1 MAFTATTMV
10 LNAAEGNHTPMV
22 TMYDVPA
29 DALIEALAADLDDRL
44 DEPDWAPFVKTG
56 ANRELPPEQED
67 FWAVRAA
74 SLLRK
79 VADNGPIGVERL
91 ATEYGGS
98 KRGSTRYRVAPAR
111 RADGSR
117 NLIRTIL
124 QQLEEEDLVMT
135 AEGEGRRIT
144 ADGQRL
150 LDETA
155 ADVLDDLDR
164 PELERYA

>member
-1 MAFTATTMV
+1 MA
-10 LNAAEGNHTPMV
+10 

-29 DALIEALAADLDDRL
+29 EDLIEALAEDLADRL
-44 DEPDWAPFVKTG
+44 EEPDWAAFAKTG
-56 ANRELPPEQED
+56 SSKELPPEQED

-79 VADNGPIGVERL
+79 VADTGPVGVERL
-91 ATEYGGS
+91 ATEYGGT
-98 KRGSTRYRVAPAR
+98 KRGTNRYQVAPDR

-117 NLIRTIL
+117 NVIRTIL
-124 QQLEEEDLVMT
+124 QQLEEEDLVET

-144 ADGQRL
+144 AEGRSL
-150 LDETA
+150 LDDTA
-155 ADVLDDLDR
+155 GEVLEELDR

>member
-1 MAFTATTMV
+1 MA
-10 LNAAEGNHTPMV
+10 

-29 DALIEALAADLDDRL
+29 EALIEALAAELEDRL
-44 DEPDWAPFVKTG
+44 EEPEWAKFAKTG
-56 ANRELPPEQED
+56 ASRELPPEQEN

-79 VADNGPIGVERL
+79 VADNEPVGVERL

-98 KRGSTRYRVAPAR
+98 KDGSNRYGVAPGR
-111 RADGSR
+111 RVDGSR

-124 QQLEEEDLVMT
+124 QQLEDEDLVQT

-144 ADGQRL
+144 AAGQKL

-155 ADVLDDLDR
+155 SDVLEDLDR

>member
-1 MAFTATTMV
+1 MA
-10 LNAAEGNHTPMV
+10 

-29 DALIEALAADLDDRL
+29 EALIEALAADLEDRL
-44 DEPDWAPFVKTG
+44 DEPEWAQFAKTG
-56 ANRELPPEQED
+56 ANRELPPEQEN

-79 VADNGPIGVERL
+79 VADNGPVGVERL

-98 KRGSTRYRVAPAR
+98 KSGSNRYGVAPAS

-117 NLIRTIL
+117 NVIRTIL
-124 QQLEEEDLVMT
+124 QQLEDEDLVRT
-135 AEGEGRRIT
+135 AEGEGRWIT
-144 ADGQRL
+144 PEGQQL

-155 ADVLDDLDR
+155 ADVLEELDR